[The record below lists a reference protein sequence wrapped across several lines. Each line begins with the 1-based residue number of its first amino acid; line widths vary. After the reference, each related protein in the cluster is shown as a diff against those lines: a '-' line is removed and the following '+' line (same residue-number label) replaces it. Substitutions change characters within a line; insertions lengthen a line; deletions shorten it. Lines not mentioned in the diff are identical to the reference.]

1 VSERDL
7 VIYFAIQSPSR
18 RYESLCDL
26 VFPSALSPKKIVSEE
41 EREFR
46 TGETIARSVS
56 REAIRFASRRRHKKL
71 GQEGCTMLYIVN
83 SSAKDDGYR
92 ETQS

>member
-1 VSERDL
+1 M
-7 VIYFAIQSPSR
+7 QSPSR
-18 RYESLCDL
+18 RYEGSFD
-26 VFPSALSPKKIVSEE
+26 PRRLSSGPFEEGRASENSE
-41 EREFR
+41 
-46 TGETIARSVS
+46 TGETMARWVS
-56 REAIRFASRRRHKKL
+56 GKAIGCASRRRRKKL